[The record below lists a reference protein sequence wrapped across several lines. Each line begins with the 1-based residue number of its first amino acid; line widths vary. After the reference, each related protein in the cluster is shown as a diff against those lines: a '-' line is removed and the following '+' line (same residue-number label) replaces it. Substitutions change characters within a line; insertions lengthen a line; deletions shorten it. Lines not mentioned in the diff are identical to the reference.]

1 MRALRA
7 LPVLLLVAL
16 CACTVNGE
24 DASPKPERIP
34 ELVKHLESE
43 EFETRENASKALLA
57 LGKPALADLRKAR
70 DKATEAE
77 SKRRLAEIVE
87 ALDAPLEFTAE
98 VEGEAQAGKEVTFR
112 VRIKNVSDR
121 DVTVVGCLDGS
132 TSDKRYPH
140 FGRSITPDKPQ
151 AMMMGCGNC
160 NSLRDSD
167 LKVLKPG
174 ESFDPFGPGSF
185 GEWQA
190 KWTPDKEGAY
200 TVKFTCDYAA
210 KDLSEWNGP
219 VERSMGLGGLEEKLK
234 QVPKVAL
241 TASVELKVKP

>member
-1 MRALRA
+1 MRA
-7 LPVLLLVAL
+7 LPVLLLIAL
-16 CACTVNGE
+16 CAAGAKAE
-24 DASPKPERIP
+24 DAAPKPERIA
-34 ELVKHLESE
+34 ELVKQLESD

-70 DKATEAE
+70 DKAADAE

-98 VEGEAQAGKEVTFR
+98 VEGEPQAGKEVQFR
-112 VRIKNVSDR
+112 VRIKNISDR

-132 TSDKRYPH
+132 SSGKRYPH
-140 FGRSITPDKPQ
+140 FNRSVTPSEPM
-151 AMMMGCGNC
+151 AERMGCGNC

-174 ESFDPFGPGSF
+174 ETFDPFGPNSF
-185 GEWQA
+185 GNWLA
-190 KWTPDKEGAY
+190 KWTPPKEGTY
-200 TVKFTCDYAA
+200 TVRWTFDYTA

-219 VERSMGLGGLEEKLK
+219 IERRMGMGGLEEQLK
-234 QVPKVAL
+234 KIPKVSLAA
-241 TASVELKVKP
+241 TVEVKVKP